1 MTPEQ
6 MLAVGLVVAA
16 VVYNYFPQIIDLAIN
31 KPPKSDLLADMET
44 VVRIRKT
51 YNSEA
56 VSAASK
62 SLLEAL
68 LGIKQ

>member
-1 MTPEQ
+1 MTTEQ

-16 VVYNYFPQIIDLAIN
+16 VAYNYFPQIVDLAVSRT
-31 KPPKSDLLADMET
+31 PKSDLLADMET